1 MGIDLNTTEGRKEYL
16 SEKLDDL
23 LDGINESYGTVLMEE
38 LLKRLELTIQDF
50 NDEMKTLCDQ
60 LFKKQEERQNLL
72 QMIKTKEGMTSQT
85 VTGEFPHIDD
95 SKPSD
100 ITSSAKIENE
110 NAHSS
115 YKDSDEDIPAWEK
128 KLSKLEKIIK

>member
-1 MGIDLNTTEGRKEYL
+1 MSIDLDTAEGRKEYL
-16 SEKLDDL
+16 AEKLDDIL
-23 LDGINESYGTVLMEE
+23 EGINESYGTVLMEE

-72 QMIKTKEGMTSQT
+72 QMIKTKESMASQI
-85 VTGEFPHIDD
+85 VTDESPHIDD

-100 ITSSAKIENE
+100 ITSSEKIENKI
-110 NAHSS
+110 AHSS
-115 YKDSDEDIPAWEK
+115 YQDSDKDIPAWEK
-128 KLSKLEKIIK
+128 KLSKLEKK

>member
-1 MGIDLNTTEGRKEYL
+1 MSIDLDTAEGRKEYL
-16 SEKLDDL
+16 TEKLDDI

-38 LLKRLELTIQDF
+38 LLKRLELTIRDF

-72 QMIKTKEGMTSQT
+72 QMIKTKEGMSSQT
-85 VTGEFPHIDD
+85 VTDEFPNIDV

-100 ITSSAKIENE
+100 ITSSEKIENE

-115 YKDSDEDIPAWEK
+115 YKDSDEDIPVWEK
-128 KLSKLEKIIK
+128 KLSKLEKK